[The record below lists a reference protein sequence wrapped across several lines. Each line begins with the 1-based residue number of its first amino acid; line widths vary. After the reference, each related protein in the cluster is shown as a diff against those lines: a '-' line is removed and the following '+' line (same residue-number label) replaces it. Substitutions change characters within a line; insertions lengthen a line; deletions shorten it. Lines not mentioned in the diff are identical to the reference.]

1 MTYNYYIC
9 SKRKRFRA
17 CDKKA
22 VRQDWIEGVVL
33 REIKNILENDELLK
47 YIAANTYRYYM
58 QQNAAEEELQIIRG
72 KLDEVDLAINNIVK
86 AVEAGMFNPAL
97 KKRMDELEEQRENL
111 LTASADIEITQV
123 FKLTE
128 EHILFFLRQF
138 KKADFENIDCQ
149 KRLIATFVNSIYLYD
164 DKIVITFNYSGNNR
178 TVSLAEVDN
187 ATEGD
192 LFGCCVSLSA
202 IANTYEHPIV
212 WFSNVFA
219 VIVKIP

>member
-1 MTYNYYIC
+1 M
-9 SKRKRFRA
+9 
-17 CDKKA
+17 
-22 VRQDWIEGVVL
+22 
-33 REIKNILENDELLK
+33 
-47 YIAANTYRYYM
+47 
-58 QQNAAEEELQIIRG
+58 
-72 KLDEVDLAINNIVK
+72 
-86 AVEAGMFNPAL
+86 
-97 KKRMDELEEQRENL
+97 

-192 LFGCCVSLSA
+192 LFGCCASLSA
-202 IANTYEHPIV
+202 KKCRYPFGYLHFFLPR
-212 WFSNVFA
+212 
-219 VIVKIP
+219 